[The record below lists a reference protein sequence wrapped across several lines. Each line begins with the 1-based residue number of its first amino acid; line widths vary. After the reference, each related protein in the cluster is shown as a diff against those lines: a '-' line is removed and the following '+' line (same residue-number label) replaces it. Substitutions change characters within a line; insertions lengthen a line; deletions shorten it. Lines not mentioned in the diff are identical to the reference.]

1 MVYQDTSLTIRNS
14 QMKLHNPGLINL
26 VFLLALFS
34 PNSQAQ
40 YNIPL
45 ATRALSFSGAA
56 YCSYPSID
64 TWNCGMFCNYTSD
77 LQNVS

>member
-1 MVYQDTSLTIRNS
+1 MVYQDTSLTIRYI
-14 QMKLHNPGLINL
+14 QMKQHTPGLTYL
-26 VFLLALFS
+26 VFLLALFI

-40 YNIPL
+40 YNVGVAL
-45 ATRALSFSGAA
+45 RALSFSGAA

-64 TWNCGMFCNYTSD
+64 SWNCGLFCNYTSD